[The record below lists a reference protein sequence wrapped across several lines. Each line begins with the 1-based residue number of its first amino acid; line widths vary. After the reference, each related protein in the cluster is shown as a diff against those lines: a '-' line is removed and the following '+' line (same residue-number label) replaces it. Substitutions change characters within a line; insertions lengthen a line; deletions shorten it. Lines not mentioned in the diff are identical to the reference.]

1 MSMNNAHTKY
11 HPDRRWFLFGS
22 GAALAALVPGRA
34 QAQGTKQAGAVENV
48 TGDAFAEARA
58 GRRALQPAA
67 PVFIADQVR
76 TGSGARLTMQLGRDT
91 RLRLGEDTRVTIDR
105 FLAEAGGEITLN
117 SGPVLFE
124 RPAGSP
130 PEPVKIRS
138 AFGLIAVRGTVFFAG
153 PSRGVFGVF
162 VERGSVAVSAAGKQ
176 VILREGEGTDIA
188 RPGAPPSN
196 ASNWGAPR
204 IHDAMLSVS

>member
-1 MSMNNAHTKY
+1 MSMRDASKEY
-11 HPDRRWFLFGS
+11 GLDRRWFLFGS
-22 GAALAALVPGRA
+22 GAALTAFLPGGVN
-34 QAQGTKQAGAVENV
+34 AQGAKQAGAVEALV
-48 TGDAFAEARA
+48 GEAFAEARA
-58 GRRALQPAA
+58 VRRALANAA

-91 RLRLGEDTRVTIDR
+91 KLRLGEETRVTIDR
-105 FLAEAGGEITLN
+105 FLADAGGEITLK

-124 RPAGSP
+124 RPEGSA
-130 PEPVKIRS
+130 PEPVRIRS

-153 PSRGVFGVF
+153 PSRGMFGVF

-188 RPGAPPSN
+188 RPGAAPTAPS
-196 ASNWGAPR
+196 SWGAPR
-204 IHDAMLSVS
+204 IADAMLSVS